1 MTVRRLVLDVLI
13 PHDPSLLSFSQQI
26 STATS
31 VEAATASLIERD
43 TEVHNVKL
51 TLEGTDLEYDNI
63 DAAISDLGGT
73 IHSVDQVSCG
83 EYIVQEQR
91 TLQDR

>member
-26 STATS
+26 SDATS
-31 VEAATASLIERD
+31 VDAVTASLIERD

-51 TLEGTDLEYDNI
+51 TLEGTDLNYDTI

-83 EYIVQEQR
+83 DYIVTEQR